1 MNLGLAGKVVVV
13 TGSSASIGHAAAC
26 EFAREGAHVVICG
39 RDQAR
44 LDAAAAA
51 IPNSAASVT
60 AVACDVVLAEGAQT
74 LLDATLA
81 KHGAIDV
88 LVNNL
93 GGAVGGRLIA
103 NSTDDDYRRTF
114 EMNIVQMVRMIRLAV
129 PHMAHRPGAAIVNVA
144 SISGWVPQLASSGQY
159 AGVKAALIHDTE
171 RWALELAKQ
180 AIRVNTVS
188 PGAILA
194 EGKGWAGYRDTHR
207 ADYDAYVEAAFPMG
221 RLGKPEEVADV
232 IVYLASSR
240 SHWVNGRSLPV
251 DGLEQP
257 VRIERHWSGSH

>member
-13 TGSSASIGHAAAC
+13 TGSSASIGYAAAC

-39 RDQAR
+39 RDKAR
-44 LDAAAAA
+44 LEAAAAA
-51 IPNSAASVT
+51 IPGSAASVK
-60 AVACDVVLAEGAQT
+60 AVACDVVQPEGAQA

-81 KHGAIDV
+81 AHGGIDV

-103 NSTDDDYRRTF
+103 NSTDEEWRRTF
-114 EMNIVQMVRMIRLAV
+114 EMNIIQTVRMMRLAV
-129 PHMAHRPGAAIVNVA
+129 PHMANRPGAAIVNVA

-171 RWALELAKQ
+171 RWALELAQQ

-194 EGKGWAGYRDTHR
+194 EGKGWATIREQHR
-207 ADYDAYVEAAFPMG
+207 ADFDAYVEAAFPMG
-221 RLGKPEEVADV
+221 RLGKLEEIADV

-240 SHWVNGRSLPV
+240 SHWINGRAIPV

-257 VRIERHWSGSH
+257 VWFARHWSGTH